1 MSNNIRELQQGSTYA
16 VVSEFVDYDGII
28 HPIGETWTVQE
39 ITFLP
44 YHDGL
49 SLFVIENG
57 QKKQYR
63 FQEIAEE
70 QEKLLSDFME
80 YVELVEKGNAH
91 I

>member
-1 MSNNIRELQQGSTYA
+1 MSNNIRQLREGSTYG
-16 VVSEFVDYDGII
+16 VVSEFVDYDGIN
-28 HPIGETWTVQE
+28 HPVGETWTVQE

-70 QEKLLSDFME
+70 QEELLSNFME
-80 YVELVEKGNAH
+80 YVELVKKD
-91 I
+91 